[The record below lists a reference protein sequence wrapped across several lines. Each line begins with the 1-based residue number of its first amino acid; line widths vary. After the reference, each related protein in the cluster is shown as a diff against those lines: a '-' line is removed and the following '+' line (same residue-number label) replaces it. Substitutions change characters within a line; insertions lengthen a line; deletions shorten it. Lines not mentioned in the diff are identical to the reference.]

1 MHFLDAPQSPLENIL
16 RGNFLDPLQQISSTR
31 KCANFTQA
39 LGSVRS
45 FKPAEIPH
53 GDDPTDDAQ
62 TSDDIG
68 VERHLWRKRVH
79 DFTVKK
85 LSLMSTSTTQ
95 SQSWH
100 W

>member
-16 RGNFLDPLQQISSTR
+16 RGIDPLQQISSTR

-68 VERHLWRKRVH
+68 VERHL
-79 DFTVKK
+79 
-85 LSLMSTSTTQ
+85 
-95 SQSWH
+95 
-100 W
+100 